1 MHGMILTLRLLLIAI
16 LDLHMLLLVA
26 DQAKCGFPISSVDWP
41 TRMIALFTCEIELPY
56 SLDSRVL
63 SKAGWLISLGIAVHM
78 LRINLLY

>member
-26 DQAKCGFPISSVDWP
+26 DQAKCGFPIGSVDWP